1 MNVAG
6 IRIGVDATWFLM
18 LFVLIFLLQSSFR
31 TALHS
36 SDDVAYVTTVIT
48 VLLFFGSLILHEL
61 GHAFAARYH
70 GIDVSNIELFLFG
83 GLTQMSRDSESPREE
98 FQVAAAGP
106 LATLLFLAV
115 CAAVDLAVLGPHRLI
130 HAVALDGTVRM
141 TPILLALSWLAAMN
155 LAILVFNLVP
165 AYPLDGGRIARAVVW
180 RVTGS
185 QLRGTR
191 TAAQLGAAF
200 AVLLAAFGLWLTVK
214 THDYYGLWLMV
225 LAFMLWQSARAALQQ
240 TAASLRMEGVLV
252 SDIMDRSPLTLPA
265 HISVEVS
272 LDEFFVR
279 YGAAWLPVVDR
290 DGHFIGI
297 CRRERAQEVG
307 ENGDGTLPVSAL
319 LESDEAT
326 ASLRVGEDRPITDA
340 LKLEA
345 LPRLG
350 AVVAVD
356 AEGIVRGMVTM
367 DQLRRALQAAFT
379 TAR

>member
-6 IRIGVDATWFLM
+6 IRIGVDGTWFLM

-31 TALHS
+31 TALRS
-36 SDDVAYVTTVIT
+36 SADVAYITTVVT

-98 FQVAAAGP
+98 FHVAAAGP
-106 LATLLFLAV
+106 LATLAFLVV
-115 CAAVDLAVLGPHRLI
+115 CAAVDLAILGPHRLI

-165 AYPLDGGRIARAVVW
+165 AYPLDGGRIARALVW

-225 LAFMLWQSARAALQQ
+225 LSFMLWQSARAALQQ

-252 SDIMDRSPLTLPA
+252 SDIMDRSPVTLPA
-265 HISVEVS
+265 TVTASVS

-279 YGAAWLPVVDR
+279 YDAAWLPVVDR

-297 CRRERAQEVG
+297 CRRERAQEVSRD
-307 ENGDGTLPVSAL
+307 GDGTLPVSAL

-356 AEGIVRGMVTM
+356 AEGIVRGMVTL